1 MKAILFTYTY
11 SIINGDLPQSIYTY
25 SIINGDLPIYLY

>member
-1 MKAILFTYTY
+1 MVISLSIYTN

-25 SIINGDLPIYLY
+25 SIINGDLPQSM